1 MLTLSLTGTAGIVS
15 IFFPFNNIMDLI
27 YALVGCFVFSSYTIF
42 DTHMI
47 HQRVSPDEYITAVLS
62 LYVE

>member
-1 MLTLSLTGTAGIVS
+1 MIGTAGIVS
-15 IFFPFNNIMDLI
+15 IVFPFKDTMDLI
-27 YALVGCFVFSSYTIF
+27 YAVFGCFVFSSYTIF